1 MLVKKNNVL
10 LDNIL
15 NSIKMAP
22 GQRVFKGR
30 RKTYQMS
37 SSLNDTQKYLFRGS
51 LTNGERQEGGP
62 AASNMSNYFKH
73 VVSYYEDDMFI
84 ICSETLVRCITI

>member
-1 MLVKKNNVL
+1 
-10 LDNIL
+10 
-15 NSIKMAP
+15 MAP

-30 RKTYQMS
+30 RKTYNMS

-51 LTNGERQEGGP
+51 LTN

-84 ICSETLVRCITI
+84 ICSETLVPRITI